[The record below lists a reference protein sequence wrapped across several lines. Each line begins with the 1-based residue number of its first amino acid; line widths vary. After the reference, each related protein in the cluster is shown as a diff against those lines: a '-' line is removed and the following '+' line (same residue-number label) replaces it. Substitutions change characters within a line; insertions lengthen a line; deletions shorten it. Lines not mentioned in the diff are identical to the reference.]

1 MFDPKKKTILYQRE
15 GSFEELEMA
24 DVSSMVSEISPITAF
39 IKYIVNNRFSMR
51 LSRGTN
57 KESVK
62 KSAVI
67 LFIEEPE
74 AHLHPTN
81 QVKLMKCFA
90 KLLEHNVKLIMASH
104 SNYVFNELNNLV
116 IGKMLSQEEYEP
128 VLMYMTESGSVTE
141 RLDLDELGADDRNFT
156 DITQE
161 LYQERETLI
170 AKRFQM

>member
-1 MFDPKKKTILYQRE
+1 
-15 GSFEELEMA
+15 
-24 DVSSMVSEISPITAF
+24 
-39 IKYIVNNRFSMR
+39 
-51 LSRGTN
+51 
-57 KESVK
+57 
-62 KSAVI
+62 
-67 LFIEEPE
+67 
-74 AHLHPTN
+74 
-81 QVKLMKCFA
+81 MKCFA